1 MSQIHFRLMLCLLRI
16 LVVLAFCIVGEENY
30 NVIEKCGNKAGTIS
44 HIPFCLM
51 LVFGSLILAAPSSEN
66 RIMFLQEQ

>member
-1 MSQIHFRLMLCLLRI
+1 M
-16 LVVLAFCIVGEENY
+16 VLAFCIVVGEENY

-66 RIMFLQEQ
+66 RMIFLQEQ